1 MAHDTFTLSPRL
13 APAPSLLPLAQ
24 EMVPHLPYC
33 SARYRNAQQHT
44 QAGPTR
50 AMCPSQK
57 SRCTHAALMDEH
69 KGPRTPRNTLVHP
82 QPPGMPSRM
91 KFLSE
96 QEECADRRTQPACR
110 HHRESP
116 HPAPGPQHRLSQ
128 AQLSCSP
135 RQTCATCVHH
145 THKVLEVL
153 QPRLLTQSQTDTPD
167 LCN

>member
-1 MAHDTFTLSPRL
+1 MYRWQARMAHDTFTLSPRL

-24 EMVPHLPYC
+24 GMGPHPGKEGRHLPCC
-33 SARYRNAQQHT
+33 SARYT

-69 KGPRTPRNTLVHP
+69 KGPHTPRNTLVHP

-96 QEECADRRTQPACR
+96 QEECADRALSQRADTTGSHLTLPQGPSTGSAR
-110 HHRESP
+110 HSSP
-116 HPAPGPQHRLSQ
+116 VAPGRHVPLVS
-128 AQLSCSP
+128 
-135 RQTCATCVHH
+135 T
-145 THKVLEVL
+145 THIK
-153 QPRLLTQSQTDTPD
+153 
-167 LCN
+167 C